1 MIIHREDVQAVFKYK
16 ELKAYCEHK
25 EACDICV
32 FYKYC
37 PFEHNRLIRDNI
49 EELACDTLVSG
60 ELGEDLKEGDNK

>member
-37 PFEHNRLIRDNI
+37 PFRHNLCLIDAV
-49 EELACDTLVSG
+49 EEAACDVLVSG
-60 ELGEDLKEGDNK
+60 ELGEDLKGDDDK